1 MMKLER
7 YDGNPILSPNPKN
20 AWESEVT
27 TNPGAWYDEKTGT
40 VYLLYRAAGADP
52 EHKIHL
58 GLAVSNDGYNF
69 ERTSDQPVFSP
80 SVDGF
85 DAGCVE
91 DPRIV
96 RMGNY
101 FYVTYACRPFPPG

>member
-1 MMKLER
+1 M
-7 YDGNPILSPNPKN
+7 
-20 AWESEVT
+20 VT
-27 TNPGAWYDEKTGT
+27 TNPGAWYDEDSGR
-40 VYLLYRAAGADP
+40 VYLLCRAAGTDP

-58 GLAVSNDGYNF
+58 GLAISEDGYHF

-80 SVDGF
+80 SADGF

-96 RMGNY
+96 KMDEYYCFSYNSMS
-101 FYVTYACRPFPPG
+101 TP